1 MSSRERTRRE
11 QPRRL
16 RRALLWFLV
25 LLVAAIGFA
34 PLIVA
39 HTPLL
44 AAILAKAVPP
54 RAGTLMAQGAGGGW
68 MSPLSLSGVVLRDP
82 LGETVLEAAEV
93 KISQNLIELLSGAGP
108 LKLLVER
115 PVVRLVVRP
124 NGTNLQ
130 DILLAFKQQPGPDQQ
145 PGDAGG
151 LAGRELSAVAVRGAT
166 IYVTDAATGGH
177 WLHQGFDIDVDLS
190 GGVSTL
196 KAQGRLGAAFNQF
209 EPLAVGDPT
218 PNFRMALQPS
228 QGAQRL
234 VNLEV
239 NGAPVSAVGPLARR
253 ADPRARLEG
262 AATGRGTFTWNVPPP
277 PVAPGGAPPW
287 IDALLASGL
296 MTEGSLVLDGFTAQ
310 GRVTGGDVLRL
321 ARVEVP
327 WRVRAAEGRLVI
339 DDLRI
344 DSSEIGAVRL
354 KASLTPRD
362 LSSMATGGPATWGE
376 AQSAGARRWPQGR
389 LGTDIDIAR
398 LAQLA
403 PAVVALRSDVR
414 PISGRIILQ
423 LDTEQ
428 QGGDKLVGQVTA
440 SNFTAEAAGK
450 LVSWDQPFSLNGTL
464 VRRPNGLLVE
474 SLRCESEF
482 INGDLRGDLTNLQ
495 GNLGFDLDK
504 LAEQLGQFVDLRNWR
519 LAGRGSATL
528 SVEEAGPNRRRATFI
543 ANLTDVMVAHQARVL
558 LQEPELKASL
568 SGEADL
574 DPATGRP
581 TVVQS
586 ARAGVNS
593 GADDLVATLVEPLA
607 LAAGAAPRASV
618 TLKGDLTSW
627 QNRLRVALA
636 PIVGLGVLGKYQAAG
651 QVNLT
656 TEARLGREV
665 VQFWN
670 LQAAFDNLRLDGGAL
685 AVREKRVDLSG
696 DFNWD
701 RVNGLIES
709 QAGELVTSTLT
720 MRSEGVKASIAPG
733 RAAASGRV
741 ALRTDL
747 ARLNQWFVASD
758 RPQPTGS
765 VKGMLDLSQQQDRLH
780 ATVNA
785 AGTQVA
791 FLDAA
796 TKRPLLQE
804 PNLQLAA
811 EVTYI
816 AANGQVTI
824 DSATV
829 TSNTLRLLASGGLLY
844 GVTQFSGTADYDL
857 TAWAP
862 VIAGYLGP
870 EVRVTG
876 KHQGRFSLSRAAAI
890 PNAPPLHWSR
900 TWRGRVEA
908 PWTAIDLFG
917 LPIGPGQL
925 GLTLADGEVQADP
938 LQVAVSS
945 GSLTTQFATRLD
957 PPPALWRV
965 SPGPL
970 VTNVEVTPQIS
981 TRMLK
986 YIAPVLADATRSQGV
1001 FSLKLD
1007 AAGGPIEPLRQMS
1020 VRGQLD
1026 ARNVL
1031 VTPGPT
1037 TAQLVGLAKQVE
1049 ALVKNNDPT
1058 ALLGRPASE
1067 TTLLSIGQRTINF
1080 KVENGRVHHD
1090 GLEFQVGGVTIQS
1103 AGSVG
1108 LDETLDIVLTVPI
1121 QDAWVAG
1128 RPLMGS
1134 LQGKSIQIPV
1144 RGTLGRPS
1152 PDSRALENLLK
1163 QAAPGAVGGLL
1174 QKLLGN

>member
-1 MSSRERTRRE
+1 
-11 QPRRL
+11 
-16 RRALLWFLV
+16 V
-25 LLVAAIGFA
+25 
-34 PLIVA
+34 
-39 HTPLL
+39 
-44 AAILAKAVPP
+44 
-54 RAGTLMAQGAGGGW
+54 
-68 MSPLSLSGVVLRDP
+68 
-82 LGETVLEAAEV
+82 
-93 KISQNLIELLSGAGP
+93 
-108 LKLLVER
+108 
-115 PVVRLVVRP
+115 
-124 NGTNLQ
+124 
-130 DILLAFKQQPGPDQQ
+130 
-145 PGDAGG
+145 
-151 LAGRELSAVAVRGAT
+151 
-166 IYVTDAATGGH
+166 
-177 WLHQGFDIDVDLS
+177 
-190 GGVSTL
+190 
-196 KAQGRLGAAFNQF
+196 
-209 EPLAVGDPT
+209 
-218 PNFRMALQPS
+218 ALQPS
-228 QGAQRL
+228 EGAQRL

-239 NGAPVSAVGPLARR
+239 NGAPVSAAGPLVRR

-262 AATGRGTFTWNVPPP
+262 AATGRGTFAWNAPQQPA
-277 PVAPGGAPPW
+277 APGGAPYW

-310 GRVTGGDVLRL
+310 GRTTGGDVLRL

-327 WRVRAAEGRLVI
+327 WRIRTDGGRLVI

-344 DSSEIGAVRL
+344 DSGEIGAVRL
-354 KASLTPRD
+354 MAALSRGDLGSMLSAS
-362 LSSMATGGPATWGE
+362 PATWGE
-376 AQSAGARRWPQGR
+376 VDASGARRWPQGR
-389 LGTDIDIAR
+389 LGADIDVAR

-403 PAVVALRSDVR
+403 PAAVALRGDLR
-414 PISGRIILQ
+414 PISGRLVVL
-423 LDTEQ
+423 LDSEQ
-428 QGGDKLVGQVTA
+428 QGGDRLTAQVTA

-464 VRRPNGLLVE
+464 VRQPNGLVVE

-482 INGDLRGDLTNLQ
+482 VNGDLRGDLANLQ

-504 LAEQLGQFVDLRNWR
+504 LAEQLGQFVDLRDWR

-528 SVEEAGPNRRRATFI
+528 SVEQAGLNRSRGTVI
-543 ANLTDVMVAHQARVL
+543 ANLSDVMVAHQGAVL
-558 LQEPELKASL
+558 LQEPQLKASL

-574 DPATGRP
+574 DPRTGRP
-581 TVVQS
+581 TVIQS

-593 GADDLVATLVEPLA
+593 GADHLVATLVEPLS
-607 LAAGAAPRASV
+607 LASGAAPRASI
-618 TLKGDLTSW
+618 TLEGDLTSW

-636 PIVGLGVLGKYQAAG
+636 PVVGLGVLSKYQSAG

-656 TEARLGREV
+656 TDARLGSQV
-665 VQFWN
+665 VQLWN
-670 LQAAFDNLRLDGGAL
+670 LQAGIDNLRLNGGAL

-709 QAGELVTSTLT
+709 QAGELGSSTLT
-720 MRSEGVKASIAPG
+720 MRSEGVKAAIVPG
-733 RAAASGRV
+733 NSTASGRV
-741 ALRTDL
+741 SVLTDL

-758 RPQPTGS
+758 RPQPTGR
-765 VKGMLDLSQQQDRLH
+765 VKGMLVLSQVQDRLH
-780 ATVNA
+780 ASLNA
-785 AGTQVA
+785 VGTQVA

-804 PNLQLAA
+804 PNLQAVA

-816 AANGQVTI
+816 VAGGQVTI

-829 TSNTLRLLASGGLLY
+829 TSNTLRLLASGG
-844 GVTQFSGTADYDL
+844 VTGGATQLSGTADYDL

-870 EVRVTG
+870 EVRVIG

-890 PNAPPLHWSR
+890 PGATPAPWSR
-900 TWRGRVEA
+900 AWRGRVEA

-925 GLTLADGEVQADP
+925 GLTLADGELQADP
-938 LQVAVSS
+938 LQLAVSG
-945 GSLTTQFATRLD
+945 GSLTTQFAARLD
-957 PPPALWRV
+957 PLPAMWGV

-1007 AAGGPIEPLRQMS
+1007 AAGGPVQPLRQLS

-1037 TAQLVGLAKQVE
+1037 TAQLVGLARQVE

-1080 KVENGRVHHD
+1080 KVENGRVYHD

-1128 RPLMGS
+1128 RPLMAG
-1134 LQGKSIQIPV
+1134 LRGKSVQIPI

-1152 PDSRALENLLK
+1152 PDGRAIENLLK

-1174 QKLLGN
+1174 QKLLGQ